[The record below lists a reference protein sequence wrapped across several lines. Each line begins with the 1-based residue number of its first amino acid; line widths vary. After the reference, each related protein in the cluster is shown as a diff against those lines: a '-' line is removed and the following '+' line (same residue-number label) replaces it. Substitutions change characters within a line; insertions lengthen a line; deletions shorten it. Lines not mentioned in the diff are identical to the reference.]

1 MLPLVKQRQTSIAYS
16 KAKKIIVLNLKGGVG
31 KSTFSASLASKL
43 IGNGHTVE
51 LIDFDKQQSTNRWA
65 DGIDALPNQCYNP
78 SLRSLSNIAVTLK
91 VSNATD
97 YVVIDSPANFS
108 ESDLVRYLR
117 YVDYIVIPM
126 QPSPIDL
133 HASLPFINT
142 LIEKHIFK
150 SRQIKIGFVINRC
163 VHQDERL
170 DRVMRLLRF
179 FRQFKTLG
187 IMSESE
193 VYQQPFMDKELV
205 DARNVDP
212 ILWDNVIKW
221 LE

>member
-1 MLPLVKQRQTSIAYS
+1 MLSQVKPRQTSIAYS

-43 IGNGHTVE
+43 IHNGHTVE
-51 LIDFDKQQSTNRWA
+51 LVDFDKQQSTNSWA
-65 DGIDALPNQCYNP
+65 NSIEALPNQSYNP

-91 VSNATD
+91 VSTNTD

-133 HASLPFINT
+133 HASLPLINT
-142 LIEKHIFK
+142 LIEKHVFK

-187 IMSESE
+187 IMSESH
-193 VYQQPFMDKELV
+193 VYQQPFMDKQLV
-205 DARNVDP
+205 DAKCVDP
-212 ILWDNVIKW
+212 KLWDNVIKW
-221 LE
+221 LN

>member
-1 MLPLVKQRQTSIAYS
+1 MLSFAKPRQTSIAYS

-43 IGNGHTVE
+43 INNGHTVE
-51 LIDFDKQQSTNRWA
+51 LVDFDKQQSTNRWA
-65 DGIDALPNQCYNP
+65 EGIDTLPNQSYNP

-91 VSNATD
+91 VSTSTD

-193 VYQQPFMDKELV
+193 VYQQPFMDKQLV
-205 DARNVDP
+205 DANDVDP
-212 ILWDNVIKW
+212 KLWDNVIKW
-221 LE
+221 LD

>member
-1 MLPLVKQRQTSIAYS
+1 
-16 KAKKIIVLNLKGGVG
+16 
-31 KSTFSASLASKL
+31 
-43 IGNGHTVE
+43 
-51 LIDFDKQQSTNRWA
+51 
-65 DGIDALPNQCYNP
+65 
-78 SLRSLSNIAVTLK
+78 
-91 VSNATD
+91 
-97 YVVIDSPANFS
+97 
-108 ESDLVRYLR
+108 
-117 YVDYIVIPM
+117 M

-170 DRVMRLLRF
+170 DRVMCLLRF

-193 VYQQPFMDKELV
+193 VYQQPFMDKRLV
-205 DARNVDP
+205 DASDVDP
-212 ILWDNVIKW
+212 KLWDNVIKW
-221 LE
+221 LD

>member
-1 MLPLVKQRQTSIAYS
+1 MLSQVKPRQTSIAYS

-43 IGNGHTVE
+43 IHNGHTVE
-51 LIDFDKQQSTNRWA
+51 LVDFDKQQSTNSWA
-65 DGIDALPNQCYNP
+65 NSIEALPNQSYNP

-91 VSNATD
+91 VSTNTD

-142 LIEKHIFK
+142 LIEKHVFK

-163 VHQDERL
+163 VHQSLCPSR
-170 DRVMRLLRF
+170 
-179 FRQFKTLG
+179 
-187 IMSESE
+187 
-193 VYQQPFMDKELV
+193 
-205 DARNVDP
+205 
-212 ILWDNVIKW
+212 
-221 LE
+221 

>member
-65 DGIDALPNQCYNP
+65 NGIDELPNQSYNP

-150 SRQIKIGFVINRC
+150 SRQ
-163 VHQDERL
+163 
-170 DRVMRLLRF
+170 
-179 FRQFKTLG
+179 FKTLG
-187 IMSESE
+187 IMSESD

-205 DARNVDP
+205 DAKNVDP
-212 ILWDNVIKW
+212 ILWSNVIKW